1 MMAIGTGSGTVLL
14 ADIEKNLSTAEDSEM
29 EILGEIPLHSN
40 TVTSLAFHRDLL
52 FSGCG
57 SGNILTTRVCLARP
71 QDSLQDLANS
81 GPKDSHR
88 KSAIMMA
95 KQNDLETRV
104 LFLGGSKI
112 QNSPGEGSGEEVQGL
127 TMDDTVLILRSY
139 FDERLAEI
147 DELNERMARIRAE
160 TEYSLNQKD
169 SEMKERLRFLQERND
184 AKVEE
189 LQTKYIAM
197 VEKLSEAQRS
207 GAVDRDE
214 LTRKFSKNL
223 LETEKEYEDKLK
235 VQYEREEKRLEEI
248 DLLRQDN
255 DRRLSSLKR
264 KYESKIA
271 DLENMRGKEIR
282 KWRCQYEEVRGEMER
297 DAAKFEEAMKQQETE
312 YEGEISQLREEQ
324 SRILQLGAERSA
336 TARAEQVAL
345 KHSMARLQ
353 RVNVEKEDELET
365 LREKVRQMKN
375 KMERSR
381 ASAEKA
387 TEQLDHH
394 RMAITRQDKML
405 LRAEKE
411 SKNLQNFRSVLFR
424 RVKQLEEE
432 KAPLKEQVDS
442 LRMAVRDIYGEFV
455 SEFETKKSLE
465 EQLDERGRSLTKA
478 RSQTIALRE
487 KNAGIANEVGKL
499 LQEVRYVMS
508 ESQSAD
514 DRDDRR
520 LLARLG
526 ELVHREEKK
535 MAIKRAKESGPHEDV
550 GEKVL
555 LETIDDDDGDSGT
568 ALAKE
573 LLHQRDLLFAKARK
587 LTEVNTKLAED
598 GLLGRR
604 RMMADNSAMIRE
616 LNELRLEKKELHKTI
631 ENLESKIASMSCNVS
646 HLNEK
651 KKDKSVRKS
660 KSLASG
666 LTPYQQHKMEGEE
679 ERVHRRV
686 LALQARSRNS
696 SMVGQPSGD
705 IFSEH
710 AETLEGEGYRLSR
723 LQFDYITESH
733 PTTQG
738 SSTGLRRTQGSEGF
752 SSTSPV
758 AGVKLPQI

>member
-1 MMAIGTGSGTVLL
+1 
-14 ADIEKNLSTAEDSEM
+14 
-29 EILGEIPLHSN
+29 
-40 TVTSLAFHRDLL
+40 
-52 FSGCG
+52 
-57 SGNILTTRVCLARP
+57 
-71 QDSLQDLANS
+71 
-81 GPKDSHR
+81 
-88 KSAIMMA
+88 
-95 KQNDLETRV
+95 
-104 LFLGGSKI
+104 
-112 QNSPGEGSGEEVQGL
+112 
-127 TMDDTVLILRSY
+127 
-139 FDERLAEI
+139 
-147 DELNERMARIRAE
+147 
-160 TEYSLNQKD
+160 
-169 SEMKERLRFLQERND
+169 
-184 AKVEE
+184 
-189 LQTKYIAM
+189 
-197 VEKLSEAQRS
+197 
-207 GAVDRDE
+207 
-214 LTRKFSKNL
+214 
-223 LETEKEYEDKLK
+223 
-235 VQYEREEKRLEEI
+235 
-248 DLLRQDN
+248 
-255 DRRLSSLKR
+255 
-264 KYESKIA
+264 
-271 DLENMRGKEIR
+271 
-282 KWRCQYEEVRGEMER
+282 
-297 DAAKFEEAMKQQETE
+297 
-312 YEGEISQLREEQ
+312 
-324 SRILQLGAERSA
+324 
-336 TARAEQVAL
+336 
-345 KHSMARLQ
+345 
-353 RVNVEKEDELET
+353 
-365 LREKVRQMKN
+365 MKN

-478 RSQTIALRE
+478 RSQTTALRE

-508 ESQSAD
+508 ESQIAD

-535 MAIKRAKESGPHEDV
+535 MAIKRAKESGVHEEH
-550 GEKVL
+550 GEDL
-555 LETIDDDDGDSGT
+555 LDSIDDDDSGT
-568 ALAKE
+568 ALARE
-573 LLHQRDLLFAKARK
+573 LLHQRDLLYAKARK

-686 LALQARSRNS
+686 LALQARNRNS

-710 AETLEGEGYRLSR
+710 AEMLEGEGYRLSR

-752 SSTSPV
+752 SSTSPL

>member
-1 MMAIGTGSGTVLL
+1 
-14 ADIEKNLSTAEDSEM
+14 
-29 EILGEIPLHSN
+29 
-40 TVTSLAFHRDLL
+40 
-52 FSGCG
+52 
-57 SGNILTTRVCLARP
+57 
-71 QDSLQDLANS
+71 
-81 GPKDSHR
+81 
-88 KSAIMMA
+88 MA
-95 KQNDLETRV
+95 KQNDLESRV
-104 LFLGGSKI
+104 LFLG
-112 QNSPGEGSGEEVQGL
+112 
-127 TMDDTVLILRSY
+127 
-139 FDERLAEI
+139 DERLAEI

-160 TEYSLNQKD
+160 TEQDLHLARALVIDCGLFRYSLNQKD

-197 VEKLSEAQRS
+197 VEKLIEAQRS
-207 GAVDRDE
+207 GAVGRDE

-271 DLENMRGKEIR
+271 DLENVRGKEIR
-282 KWRCQYEEVRGEMER
+282 KWRCQYEEVREEMER

-312 YEGEISQLREEQ
+312 YEGEIAQLREEQ
-324 SRILQLGAERSA
+324 SKILQLGAERSA

-375 KMERSR
+375 KMEKSR

-411 SKNLQNFRSVLFR
+411 SKNLQNFRSVRLSFVLFR

-442 LRMAVRDIYGEFV
+442 LRKAVRDIYGEFV

-478 RSQTIALRE
+478 RSQTTALRE

-508 ESQSAD
+508 ESQTDD

-535 MAIKRAKESGPHEDV
+535 MAIKRAKESGPHENV
-550 GEKVL
+550 GQKVL
-555 LETIDDDDGDSGT
+555 LETIDDDDDDDGDSGT

-573 LLHQRDLLFAKARK
+573 LLHQRDLLYAKARK

-651 KKDKSVRKS
+651 KKNKSVRKS

-696 SMVGQPSGD
+696 STVGQPSGD

-710 AETLEGEGYRLSR
+710 AEMLEGEGYRLSR

-738 SSTGLRRTQGSEGF
+738 SSTGLRGTQGSEGF
-752 SSTSPV
+752 SSTSPL

>member
-1 MMAIGTGSGTVLL
+1 
-14 ADIEKNLSTAEDSEM
+14 
-29 EILGEIPLHSN
+29 
-40 TVTSLAFHRDLL
+40 
-52 FSGCG
+52 
-57 SGNILTTRVCLARP
+57 
-71 QDSLQDLANS
+71 
-81 GPKDSHR
+81 
-88 KSAIMMA
+88 
-95 KQNDLETRV
+95 
-104 LFLGGSKI
+104 
-112 QNSPGEGSGEEVQGL
+112 
-127 TMDDTVLILRSY
+127 
-139 FDERLAEI
+139 
-147 DELNERMARIRAE
+147 
-160 TEYSLNQKD
+160 
-169 SEMKERLRFLQERND
+169 
-184 AKVEE
+184 
-189 LQTKYIAM
+189 
-197 VEKLSEAQRS
+197 
-207 GAVDRDE
+207 
-214 LTRKFSKNL
+214 
-223 LETEKEYEDKLK
+223 
-235 VQYEREEKRLEEI
+235 
-248 DLLRQDN
+248 
-255 DRRLSSLKR
+255 
-264 KYESKIA
+264 
-271 DLENMRGKEIR
+271 
-282 KWRCQYEEVRGEMER
+282 
-297 DAAKFEEAMKQQETE
+297 
-312 YEGEISQLREEQ
+312 
-324 SRILQLGAERSA
+324 
-336 TARAEQVAL
+336 
-345 KHSMARLQ
+345 MARLQ

-375 KMERSR
+375 KVEKSR
-381 ASAEKA
+381 ASAGKA

-442 LRMAVRDIYGEFV
+442 LRRAVRDIYGEFV

-478 RSQTIALRE
+478 RSQTTALRE

-499 LQEVRYVMS
+499 LQEVRHVMS
-508 ESQSAD
+508 ESQNAD

-555 LETIDDDDGDSGT
+555 LDSIEDDDDDSGT
-568 ALAKE
+568 ALARE
-573 LLHQRDLLFAKARK
+573 LLHQRDLLYAKARK

-631 ENLESKIASMSCNVS
+631 ENLEAKIASMSCNVS
-646 HLNEK
+646 RLNEK
-651 KKDKSVRKS
+651 KKEKSVRKS

-666 LTPYQQHKMEGEE
+666 LTPYQQHKMEDEE

-696 SMVGQPSGD
+696 TTVGQPSGD
-705 IFSEH
+705 IFSER
-710 AETLEGEGYRLSR
+710 AEMLEGEGYRLSR

-738 SSTGLRRTQGSEGF
+738 SSTGLRGTQGSEGF
-752 SSTSPV
+752 SSTSPL

>member
-1 MMAIGTGSGTVLL
+1 
-14 ADIEKNLSTAEDSEM
+14 
-29 EILGEIPLHSN
+29 EI
-40 TVTSLAFHRDLL
+40 A
-52 FSGCG
+52 
-57 SGNILTTRVCLARP
+57 
-71 QDSLQDLANS
+71 
-81 GPKDSHR
+81 
-88 KSAIMMA
+88 
-95 KQNDLETRV
+95 
-104 LFLGGSKI
+104 
-112 QNSPGEGSGEEVQGL
+112 
-127 TMDDTVLILRSY
+127 
-139 FDERLAEI
+139 
-147 DELNERMARIRAE
+147 
-160 TEYSLNQKD
+160 
-169 SEMKERLRFLQERND
+169 
-184 AKVEE
+184 
-189 LQTKYIAM
+189 
-197 VEKLSEAQRS
+197 
-207 GAVDRDE
+207 
-214 LTRKFSKNL
+214 
-223 LETEKEYEDKLK
+223 
-235 VQYEREEKRLEEI
+235 
-248 DLLRQDN
+248 
-255 DRRLSSLKR
+255 
-264 KYESKIA
+264 
-271 DLENMRGKEIR
+271 
-282 KWRCQYEEVRGEMER
+282 
-297 DAAKFEEAMKQQETE
+297 
-312 YEGEISQLREEQ
+312 QLREEQ

-478 RSQTIALRE
+478 RSQTTALRE

-508 ESQSAD
+508 ESQIAD

-550 GEKVL
+550 GEKAL
-555 LETIDDDDGDSGT
+555 LETIDDDDDDDDSGT
-568 ALAKE
+568 ALARE
-573 LLHQRDLLFAKARK
+573 LLHQRDLLYAKARK

-686 LALQARSRNS
+686 LALQARSRSKSARRMMMILAAADS

-710 AETLEGEGYRLSR
+710 AEMLEGEGYRLSR

-752 SSTSPV
+752 SSTSPL

>member
-1 MMAIGTGSGTVLL
+1 
-14 ADIEKNLSTAEDSEM
+14 
-29 EILGEIPLHSN
+29 
-40 TVTSLAFHRDLL
+40 
-52 FSGCG
+52 
-57 SGNILTTRVCLARP
+57 
-71 QDSLQDLANS
+71 
-81 GPKDSHR
+81 
-88 KSAIMMA
+88 
-95 KQNDLETRV
+95 
-104 LFLGGSKI
+104 
-112 QNSPGEGSGEEVQGL
+112 
-127 TMDDTVLILRSY
+127 
-139 FDERLAEI
+139 
-147 DELNERMARIRAE
+147 
-160 TEYSLNQKD
+160 
-169 SEMKERLRFLQERND
+169 
-184 AKVEE
+184 
-189 LQTKYIAM
+189 
-197 VEKLSEAQRS
+197 
-207 GAVDRDE
+207 
-214 LTRKFSKNL
+214 
-223 LETEKEYEDKLK
+223 
-235 VQYEREEKRLEEI
+235 
-248 DLLRQDN
+248 
-255 DRRLSSLKR
+255 
-264 KYESKIA
+264 
-271 DLENMRGKEIR
+271 
-282 KWRCQYEEVRGEMER
+282 
-297 DAAKFEEAMKQQETE
+297 
-312 YEGEISQLREEQ
+312 
-324 SRILQLGAERSA
+324 
-336 TARAEQVAL
+336 
-345 KHSMARLQ
+345 
-353 RVNVEKEDELET
+353 
-365 LREKVRQMKN
+365 MKN

-442 LRMAVRDIYGEFV
+442 LRKAVRDIYGEFV

-508 ESQSAD
+508 ESQIAD

-535 MAIKRAKESGPHEDV
+535 MAIKRAKENGVHEEH
-550 GEKVL
+550 GEDL
-555 LETIDDDDGDSGT
+555 LDSIDDDDSGT
-568 ALAKE
+568 ALARE
-573 LLHQRDLLFAKARK
+573 LLHQRDLLYAKARK

-752 SSTSPV
+752 SSTSPL